1 MAWNGCFERLETIHL
16 GHFEWHVVPGSHVI
30 FLLGGFPSNRDPKD
44 DPPTQRQFERPWS
57 LCEAL
62 KRPGIQWR
70 KIYIYI
76 DIYWLYIHIYIY
88 NGICIFIFIVYICV
102 WKHQTERVHP
112 ENLGYLW
119 KIFLAPAW
127 TPLAQALGESG
138 QVRSCGCGVWWGY
151 WPSLFKPWKGDIF

>member
-1 MAWNGCFERLETIHL
+1 MKWLFWKTWNHPFGSFWVTRGPRKSC
-16 GHFEWHVVPGSHVI
+16 HF
-30 FLLGGFPSNRDPKD
+30 LAGGFPIKQGSQRWSTNPKAVRA
-44 DPPTQRQFERPWS
+44 TLIS
-57 LCEAL
+57 LRSLEEAWH
-62 KRPGIQWR
+62 PVTE
-70 KIYIYI
+70 
-76 DIYWLYIHIYIY
+76 DIHIYRYILTIHTYIY